1 MEIVPLY
8 THLEEAGT
16 TRIRIILLQK
26 DDLQRC
32 TGGSRE
38 KHYQMIFRIKK
49 RCVREC
55 TYNRPRKQVRIKKI
69 AVQSLGGY
77 FCDGF
82 QRSGNKSRYFS
93 IGVFGGHAAQQS
105 KISQK

>member
-38 KHYQMIFRIKK
+38 KHYQMILRIKK
-49 RCVREC
+49 RCVREYTNSDTPPLLLRYRHKEFTHLFEQAC
-55 TYNRPRKQVRIKKI
+55 RP
-69 AVQSLGGY
+69 AVVW
-77 FCDGF
+77 DGDMEE
-82 QRSGNKSRYFS
+82 
-93 IGVFGGHAAQQS
+93 
-105 KISQK
+105 